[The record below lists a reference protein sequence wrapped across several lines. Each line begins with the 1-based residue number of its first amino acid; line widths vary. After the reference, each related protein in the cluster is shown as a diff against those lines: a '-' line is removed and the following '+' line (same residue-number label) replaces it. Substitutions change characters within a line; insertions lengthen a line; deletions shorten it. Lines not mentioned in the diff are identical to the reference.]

1 VVAGLV
7 ETVVAPLGDALLEV
21 EFGDDEGRTSAMAQI
36 RADPLLVLR
45 YARQRRGS
53 LTSDGS
59 RM

>member
-1 VVAGLV
+1 
-7 ETVVAPLGDALLEV
+7 VAPLGDAALEV
-21 EFGDDEGRTSAMAQI
+21 EFSDDEGRTSTMAQI